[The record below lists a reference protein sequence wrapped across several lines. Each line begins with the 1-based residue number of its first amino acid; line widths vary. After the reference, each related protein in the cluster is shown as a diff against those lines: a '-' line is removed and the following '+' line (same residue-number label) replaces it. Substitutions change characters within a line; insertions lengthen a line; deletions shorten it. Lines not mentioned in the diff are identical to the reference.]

1 MKLVPLTI
9 TLSPNLA
16 LAGLRS
22 PCVKSPT
29 PASLSRPR
37 RTETVVN
44 LARALTIVLAVG
56 GITMFVF
63 WATLPA
69 PSLKDSTQPDRHLAA
84 AGVPTFQSGHHTRFE
99 TPPQID
105 APVQIIETSPG
116 QQSSNLAEDELLTTP
131 NADTGDSLLIANGIA
146 QIGNPECDFAC
157 QDRNLVDALS
167 RIAISKRRYSTRSEN
182 NNNPALTEF
191 DGLINTEDSRVRERT
206 VDILKRSNIYPERGD
221 GDSVLMGSKK
231 VHSKGAS
238 KKAASYKKD
247 KSLKERAIEFLKR
260 SNIYPERGDG
270 DSALARHDKKTSKAG
285 KKASQHKHTL
295 VERSNIYPER
305 GDGDSA
311 LVHHDKKTSKAGKK
325 ASQHKHSLEE
335 RSNIYPERGDGELES
350 VHHDKKINK
359 SNGKKASH
367 HKHALEERSNIYPER
382 GDGELESTHHD
393 KKINKSNGKKA
404 SHHKHALEERSNI
417 YPERGDGELESVHH
431 DKKINKSNSKKASHH
446 KHALEERSNIYPER
460 GDAELESTH
469 HDKKISKSNGKKASH
484 HKHALEERSNIYP
497 ERGDIELESTHHN
510 KKASK
515 AGKKT
520 SHHDHSLNERS
531 NIYPER
537 GEEELDSIVIS
548 SASVPESEV
557 KRIVHYGGK
566 HAMRHKEQGIAL
578 LERSNIYPERGDED
592 LEALENKKAKKND
605 THHNKD
611 KKHKNSEEN
620 VSDKKGTN
628 NHNDFEPQ
636 ARIPLKSIGQVSGYY
651 GQVQIGNPKQSFD
664 VVFDTGSSDLWI
676 PSSKC
681 IEDGCIS
688 HQRFDGAHSES
699 YHTTKTPFEIEYGT
713 GDVSGVVSEDTI
725 SLGELSSKKPIRFAE
740 SMTSSALFG
749 RAVFDGVF
757 GLAYQEMSSSGER
770 PPFLAMM
777 DQKLVKHGMF
787 GFFMGKGTG
796 ELSIGGYD
804 NDKIQGG
811 SDILW
816 SDVVKKGYWEIK
828 MDKVKTG
835 KANFLNTPVH
845 ALVDTGTTQIIMP
858 VDLARHL
865 HAQLLPGARHIH
877 DGIYSLPCDGKNM
890 PTLRLQI
897 SGKMFEVPPSLYT
910 LQEIAPGRCMSGF
923 AGEEVD
929 GTAWILGD
937 VFLRSVYSIFDFDND
952 RVGFGTLA

>member
-1 MKLVPLTI
+1 MKLVPLTV

-37 RTETVVN
+37 RTETIVN
-44 LARALTIVLAVG
+44 LARALTIVFAVG

-63 WATLPA
+63 WATLPTPA
-69 PSLKDSTQPDRHLAA
+69 LRDSVQP
-84 AGVPTFQSGHHTRFE
+84 GPPFIPTFQSGHHTRFE
-99 TPPQID
+99 PPPQIG
-105 APVQIIETSPG
+105 APVQITETSPE
-116 QQSSNLAEDELLTTP
+116 QHTTNLTEDDFFATP
-131 NADTGDSLLIANGIA
+131 LSDSLLVSSDSTLLN
-146 QIGNPECDFAC
+146 NPECDFAC
-157 QDRNLVDALS
+157 QDKNLIDALS
-167 RIAISKRRYSTRSEN
+167 RIANSKRRYSNRSKDDN
-182 NNNPALTEF
+182 NAVLKVD
-191 DGLINTEDSRVRERT
+191 DGSIDTEDSKVRERT
-206 VDILKRSNIYPERGD
+206 VEILKRSNIYPEGGEGD
-221 GDSVLMGSKK
+221 FLKGSKK
-231 VHSKGAS
+231 VQGKGTSKNTS
-238 KKAASYKKD
+238 SHKKD
-247 KSLKERAIEFLKR
+247 KSLKERAIDFLKR
-260 SNIYPERGDG
+260 SNIFPERGESELE
-270 DSALARHDKKTSKAG
+270 SA
-285 KKASQHKHTL
+285 
-295 VERSNIYPER
+295 
-305 GDGDSA
+305 
-311 LVHHDKKTSKAGKK
+311 HHDKA
-325 ASQHKHSLEE
+325 A
-335 RSNIYPERGDGELES
+335 N
-350 VHHDKKINK
+350 
-359 SNGKKASH
+359 
-367 HKHALEERSNIYPER
+367 
-382 GDGELESTHHD
+382 
-393 KKINKSNGKKA
+393 
-404 SHHKHALEERSNI
+404 
-417 YPERGDGELESVHH
+417 
-431 DKKINKSNSKKASHH
+431 
-446 KHALEERSNIYPER
+446 
-460 GDAELESTH
+460 
-469 HDKKISKSNGKKASH
+469 
-484 HKHALEERSNIYP
+484 
-497 ERGDIELESTHHN
+497 
-510 KKASK
+510 K

-520 SHHDHSLNERS
+520 SHHEHSLHERSNIYAERDSDSTLVHHDKKISKTGSIKTSTHKHSLNERS

-537 GEEELDSIVIS
+537 DDEDLDSIVIS
-548 SASVPESEV
+548 SASVSETI
-557 KRIVHYGGK
+557 KKPTVHYGGK

-592 LEALENKKAKKND
+592 LEVLENKKAKKND

-611 KKHKNSEEN
+611 KKHKVVKESL
-620 VSDKKGTN
+620 SDKKGAN
-628 NHNDFEPQ
+628 SHNDFEPQ

-651 GQVQIGNPKQSFD
+651 GEIQIGKPKQTFN

-688 HQRFDGAHSES
+688 HQRFDGVHSES
-699 YHTTKTPFEIEYGT
+699 YKTTDTPFEIEYGT
-713 GDVSGVVSEDTI
+713 GEVSGVVSEDII

-777 DQKLVKHGMF
+777 DQKSLNHGMF
-787 GFFMGKGTG
+787 GFFMGKGFG

-804 NDKIQGG
+804 SAKIQGG
-811 SDILW
+811 DEILW

-835 KANFLNTPVH
+835 KSDFLNVPAH

-877 DGIYSLPCDGKNM
+877 DGIYSLPCNGKNM
-890 PTLRLQI
+890 PMLRVQVG
-897 SGKMFEVPPSLYT
+897 GKMFEVPPSLYT